1 MMLPPNNIHHTAA
14 FCQVSERKIWQEIVD
29 YLVRV
34 DLDKLGIDE
43 KQFEEMQEL
52 FKMFDNDRDG
62 VLSLKEFERLMGVLG
77 RAG

>member
-1 MMLPPNNIHHTAA
+1 M
-14 FCQVSERKIWQEIVD
+14 D

-77 RAG
+77 RAGSKFSLSIIS